1 MRLQTTT
8 YEIKSGKVSSPVR
21 IAFVSDLH
29 NSLFGKNQSELKN
42 AIDGAKP
49 DIVVFGGDLADKTQ
63 DDLPENSY
71 ILVISRKALSVLLH
85 YRKPRKCEGRQRK
98 DKTADVGLRSY
109 RA

>member
-8 YEIKSGKVSSPVR
+8 YEITDGKISSPVR

-63 DDLPENSY
+63 DYLPEK
-71 ILVISRKALSVLLH
+71 IRDRK
-85 YRKPRKCEGRQRK
+85 YYQYGNN
-98 DKTADVGLRSY
+98 KTE
-109 RA
+109 RAVHEYWKNIKRDE

>member
-29 NSLFGKNQSELKN
+29 NSLFGKSQSELKN

-49 DIVVFGGDLADKTQ
+49 DIVVFGGDT
-63 DDLPENSY
+63 
-71 ILVISRKALSVLLH
+71 
-85 YRKPRKCEGRQRK
+85 CG
-98 DKTADVGLRSY
+98 
-109 RA
+109 